1 MAKRVAVILSGCG
14 HRDGSDVAETMLAF
28 LMLDRAGAKVICA
41 APDAEQREVVDHLM
55 DAAASAIAT
64 PTAAATSSVPRNARV
79 EAARLAPG
87 EVLPLAALDPNRLEG
102 LFIPSGRGVATLL
115 SDYAEKGALCAV
127 DPDLARVMKALLAA
141 KKPMGFVGLAAV
153 LAARVLGPV
162 AGVRLTLGSKA
173 VVAAKHAAVMGA
185 DVRPGAI
192 DDVIADER
200 ARVYSTPGLEAEGAR
215 LAQVAKAIEKLA
227 RALVLGQGAGGRPQ
241 PRREGPPSRP
251 VPDRPRFEPKPAA
264 PPTGVDP
271 VRRPGGSSGRARG
284 SA

>member
-1 MAKRVAVILSGCG
+1 MSRRVAVILSGCG

-28 LMLDRAGAKVICA
+28 LMLDRAGAKVVCA
-41 APDAEQREVVDHLM
+41 APDAEQREVVDHLL
-55 DAAASAIAT
+55 DLATATIST
-64 PTAAATSSVPRNARV
+64 PTAAATSAFPRNARV

-87 EVLPLAALDPNRLEG
+87 EVLPLSALDPNRLEG

-127 DPDLARVMKALLAA
+127 DPDLARVMKALIGA

-173 VVAAKHAAVMGA
+173 VVAAKHAAIMGA

-192 DDVIADER
+192 DDVIADEKSR
-200 ARVYSTPGLEAEGAR
+200 IYSTPGLEAEGAR
-215 LAQVAKAIEKLA
+215 LAQVAKAIEKLC
-227 RALVLGQGAGGRPQ
+227 RALTSGPRPQ
-241 PRREGPPSRP
+241 PRPHGPPSRP
-251 VPDRPRFEPKPAA
+251 VPDRPRFEPPAR
-264 PPTGVDP
+264 PSGVDP
-271 VRRPGGSSGRARG
+271 VRRPGGPTSPGRG

>member
-1 MAKRVAVILSGCG
+1 MAKRVAVILAGCG

-55 DAAASAIAT
+55 DAAASAIST
-64 PTAAATSSVPRNARV
+64 PSAAATSSVKRNARI

-87 EVLPLAALDPNRLEG
+87 EVLKLSDLDPNRLEG

-127 DPDLARVMKALLAA
+127 DPDLARVMKALLGA
-141 KKPMGFVGLAAV
+141 KKPMGFLGLAAV

-162 AGVRLTLGSKA
+162 AGVRLTLGSRA
-173 VVAAKHAAVMGA
+173 VIAAKHAAVMGA
-185 DVRPGAI
+185 DVRPGSI
-192 DDVIADER
+192 DDVVADEKN
-200 ARVYSTPGLEAEGAR
+200 RVYSTPGLEAEGAR

-227 RALVLGQGAGGRPQ
+227 RALTSGPREQA
-241 PRREGPPSRP
+241 RREAPSRP
-251 VPDRPRFEPKPAA
+251 VPDRPRFEPKRDA
-264 PPTGVDP
+264 PSGVDP
-271 VRRPGGSSGRARG
+271 IRRTPR
-284 SA
+284 

>member
-1 MAKRVAVILSGCG
+1 MAKRVGVILSGCG

-28 LMLDRAGAKVICA
+28 LMLDRAGAKVVCA
-41 APDAEQREVVDHLM
+41 APDAEQKEVVDHLH
-55 DAAASAIAT
+55 DAAAAAIVT
-64 PTAAATSSVPRNARV
+64 PTATEATRRNARV

-87 EVLPLAALDPNRLEG
+87 EVLPLSALDPNRLEG
-102 LFIPSGRGVATLL
+102 LFIPSGRGVVTLL

-127 DPDLARVMKALLAA
+127 DPDLARVMKALIGA

-200 ARVYSTPGLEAEGAR
+200 NRVYSTPGLEAEGAH
-215 LAQVAKAIEKLA
+215 LAQVAKAIDKLA
-227 RALVLGQGAGGRPQ
+227 KLLVSGARPQ
-241 PRREGPPSRP
+241 PRPQGPSRP
-251 VPDRPRFEPKPAA
+251 VPDRPRFEPKPPA
-264 PPTGVDP
+264 PSGVDP
-271 VRRPGGSSGRARG
+271 VRRRPQG
-284 SA
+284 